1 MTDNFHPIVI
11 PNHFHP
17 IVILHPIVIPN
28 EVRDLQ
34 FAANC
39 GSLASLGMTKL
50 VGMTKFA

>member
-11 PNHFHP
+11 PNDF
-17 IVILHPIVIPN
+17 HPIVIPN

-39 GSLASLGMTKL
+39 RSLAPLGMTKF